1 MFGSLVAMTGTWSN
15 FDECCILTKCHT
27 KIEPQ
32 LEENMEHDEIA
43 LLSVTVLKF
52 Y

>member
-1 MFGSLVAMTGTWSN
+1 MTDTWSN
-15 FDECCILTKCHT
+15 FDEYCILTKCHT
-27 KIEPQ
+27 KMEAQ
-32 LEENMEHDEIA
+32 LEENMEHGEIA